1 MAPSSLPHA
10 GEIAALTTAVC
21 WSLTPIFFSYS
32 GRRIGSRI
40 VNRSR
45 LLLAVVWLMLAHLW
59 LLGTP
64 FPVDAGAYRW
74 FWLGVSSLLGLV
86 IGDSAL
92 FQAFVL
98 IGPRL
103 SMLVMSLVPIL
114 STILAWL
121 LLGETVSAS
130 QAAGIALTVG
140 GVVWV
145 VAEQPAE
152 RTVVPDPALYRRGL
166 ALALVGALGQ
176 AANLI
181 AARFA
186 LVGGFPT
193 VSASLIR
200 ILLAAVVMWALA
212 AWRREGRETFAAWRD
227 RRALAALTAGS
238 IVGPFLGIWMSM
250 VAIQNTEIGVA
261 STLMALPPILLI
273 PLGFVLYGERV
284 SARAVVGTGAAMA
297 GVALIFLP
305 Q

>member
-1 MAPSSLPHA
+1 
-10 GEIAALTTAVC
+10 
-21 WSLTPIFFSYS
+21 
-32 GRRIGSRI
+32 
-40 VNRSR
+40 
-45 LLLAVVWLMLAHLW
+45 
-59 LLGTP
+59 
-64 FPVDAGAYRW
+64 
-74 FWLGVSSLLGLV
+74 
-86 IGDSAL
+86 
-92 FQAFVL
+92 
-98 IGPRL
+98 
-103 SMLVMSLVPIL
+103 
-114 STILAWL
+114 
-121 LLGETVSAS
+121 VSAS